1 MALHGDIKV
10 NDHLIGSWRARN
22 MGETSDGWTKYG
34 VTVAYTDN
42 AGYHQVADFV
52 LEHIR
57 GDGALVLAAKVL
69 LEARDHLH
77 RPGLDIDGYAV
88 ETMAGKVFRG

>member
-22 MGETSDGWTKYG
+22 MGGTSDGWTKYS
-34 VTVAYTDN
+34 VTVAHTDN
-42 AGYHQVADFV
+42 AGYHKVADFV
-52 LEHIR
+52 LDHKAGE
-57 GDGALVLAAKVL
+57 GALVLASKVL
-69 LEARDHLH
+69 AEAGKYLRA
-77 RPGLDIDGYAV
+77 PGLDINGYAI